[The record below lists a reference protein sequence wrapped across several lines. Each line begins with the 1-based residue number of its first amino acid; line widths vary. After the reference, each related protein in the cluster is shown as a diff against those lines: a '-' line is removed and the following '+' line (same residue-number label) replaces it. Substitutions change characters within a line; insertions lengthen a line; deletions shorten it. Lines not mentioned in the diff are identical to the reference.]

1 MRECLW
7 VSNKFPDNDYK
18 KGGIPHKKFLF
29 YVFWQKKVIVLKIY
43 LKENR
48 VFKKEKKE
56 KKNLK
61 Y

>member
-43 LKENR
+43 LKEKR
-48 VFKKEKKE
+48 VFKKEKT
-56 KKNLK
+56 
-61 Y
+61 